1 MTLSF
6 LILIFA
12 QTHMTAEVISFSQ
25 PILETTVLGIPAIPL
40 ITDIFFGILGL
51 IIILIFHGSGI
62 NHIIMRFERKSNK
75 NLEHGQYNR
84 VFIHFYTSFF
94 FIALVHIFEILLWS
108 LFLLGLGLMNDAVQ
122 ALLFAGSCYT
132 TVGFV
137 ADTLPAGWKSLAFF
151 IAFTGLFSL
160 AWTTSVMI
168 GMTNTYKAAW
178 NLKYGQ
184 DDLSSS

>member
-1 MTLSF
+1 M
-6 LILIFA
+6 A
-12 QTHMTAEVISFSQ
+12 AEIISFPQ
-25 PILETTVLGIPAIPL
+25 PVLHTTVFGIPAVPL
-40 ITDIFFGILGL
+40 VTDIFFGILGL
-51 IIILIFHGSGI
+51 IIILVFHGSLI
-62 NHIIMRFERKSNK
+62 NHIIMRFERRANR

-84 VFIHFYTSFF
+84 VFAHFYSSFF
-94 FIALVHIFEILLWS
+94 FIALVHIFEIILWC
-108 LFLLGLGLMNDAVQ
+108 LFLLGLGLMDDAVQ

-137 ADTLPAGWKSLAFF
+137 ADTLPVGWKSLAFF

-178 NLKYGQ
+178 NLKYGRS
-184 DDLSSS
+184 DLSDS